1 MIKTKTKGREGRD
14 DVSFDLDDEE
24 GEEENEEVKKE
35 RVQEKRREKH
45 TEREREKDETYER
58 DDHLRST
65 RSVNNTKADCGRG

>member
-35 RVQEKRREKH
+35 RVQEKRRE
-45 TEREREKDETYER
+45 ERSIQKEREKRTRPMRETIVYE
-58 DDHLRST
+58 
-65 RSVNNTKADCGRG
+65 ARGV